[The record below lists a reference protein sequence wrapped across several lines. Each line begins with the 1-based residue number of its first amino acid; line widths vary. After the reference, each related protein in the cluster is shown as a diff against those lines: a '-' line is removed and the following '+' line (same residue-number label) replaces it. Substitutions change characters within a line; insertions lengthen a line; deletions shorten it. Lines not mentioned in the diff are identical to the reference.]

1 MFQFSSLRRHWFPV
15 CRSRELGRRPLK
27 RALLGEAIVLFR
39 TAEGHPAALRDRC
52 AHRNAPLSAGW
63 VIDDTLVCP
72 YHGWRFDHA
81 GVCQGVPG
89 RCGVAAHASRGVPA
103 YSTVEQGGLVWVR
116 LDPEGQHGLPETQ
129 TRAQGDAVA
138 MGEFTLTASL
148 IDGLE
153 NFLDPTH
160 THFVHTGVVRDGGSR
175 RRVTA
180 LVRGGVDRVEA
191 EYIGEGRQ
199 SGIVSRLFGAGID
212 RSVGRFILPATAEL
226 EYLAAGKS
234 RLLIRLFF
242 SPEHERELRVFAIAS
257 GSAAPFPTWMV
268 VPPLRA
274 ILQFVARQDQRILA
288 LQLANVERFGGEQ
301 FSSTELD
308 IMRPHIL
315 RLLRADAAGEQ
326 ATPFE
331 RQVDL
336 LL

>member
-1 MFQFSSLRRHWFPV
+1 
-15 CRSRELGRRPLK
+15 
-27 RALLGEAIVLFR
+27 
-39 TAEGHPAALRDRC
+39 
-52 AHRNAPLSAGW
+52 
-63 VIDDTLVCP
+63 
-72 YHGWRFDHA
+72 
-81 GVCQGVPG
+81 
-89 RCGVAAHASRGVPA
+89 VPA
-103 YSTVEQGGLVWVR
+103 YSAVEQGGLVWVR

-129 TRAQGDAVA
+129 TRARGDAVA
-138 MGEFTLTASL
+138 MGEFRLTASL

-180 LVRGGVDRVEA
+180 LVRGGHDRVEA

-199 SGIVSRLFGAGID
+199 SGLVSRLFGAGID
-212 RSVGRFILPATAEL
+212 RSVGRFILPAIAEL

-242 SPEHERELRVFAIAS
+242 SPERERELRVFAIAS
-257 GSAAPFPTWMV
+257 GSVAPLPAWMV

-274 ILQFVARQDQRILA
+274 ILQLVARQDQRILA
-288 LQLANVERFGGEQ
+288 LQLANIERFGGEQ

-308 IMRPHIL
+308 IMRPHML
-315 RLLRADAAGEQ
+315 RLLRADAAGEP
-326 ATPFE
+326 ATPFA

>member
-1 MFQFSSLRRHWFPV
+1 MFQLSSLRRHWFPV
-15 CRSRELGRRPLK
+15 CRARELGQRPLK

-63 VIDDTLVCP
+63 VSDGSLVCP

-89 RCGVAAHASRGVPA
+89 RCGVAAHPSRSVPA
-103 YSTVEQGGLVWVR
+103 YRSVEQGGLVWVR
-116 LDPEGQHGLPETQ
+116 LDAEGERGLPETQ
-129 TRAQGDAVA
+129 PRSRGDAVA

-160 THFVHTGVVRDGGSR
+160 THFVHTGVVRDGASR

-180 LVRGGVDRVEA
+180 MVRGESDRVEA

-199 SGIVSRLFGAGID
+199 SGLVSRLFGAGID
-212 RSVGRFILPATAEL
+212 ASVGRFILPATAEL

-242 SPEHERELRVFAIAS
+242 SPVSERELKVFAVAS
-257 GSAAPFPTWMV
+257 GSLAPLPAWMV
-268 VPPLRA
+268 VHPLRA
-274 ILQFVARQDQRILA
+274 MLQFVARQDQRILA
-288 LQLANVERFGGEQ
+288 LQLANVERFGSEQ

-315 RLLRADAAGEQ
+315 RLLRTDAAGEP
-326 ATPFE
+326 AKPFE
-331 RQVDL
+331 QQVDL